1 MITLENTND
10 IPDLPGVYYF
20 KQEGVSIYIGKSVN
34 LRARVRSHIQQA
46 QLSKKEY
53 AIVSQADTLEW
64 STTLSNFDA
73 LLLEAKLIREFKPK
87 YNVLWKDDK
96 NYLYIKITIKDQ
108 YPKLVPVRKENDGKS
123 LYFGPFRST
132 YMTNTL
138 LYELRRIV
146 PFSTHTQKGTRG
158 CFYSRLGY
166 CNPCPNL
173 IEKETRPEIKAT
185 MQAQYKKNVRK
196 VRSILS
202 GKTDQFSL
210 ILEKQLQEY
219 SDNQQ
224 YEEAII
230 IRNKLYQFS
239 LFLDRRSFG
248 DSPISVDVDRS
259 SLETDIAEFLMK
271 NFTVTPSENHR
282 LECYDISNLYG
293 QEATGSMVVF
303 SNGEFARKEY
313 RKFKIAHKGISDINM
328 MKEMIERRLKHDDWE
343 KPDLMILDGG
353 TPQLRHIDKYFR
365 SHNISIPLISIA
377 KRPDRILIAKNG
389 YKSIY
394 LDRES
399 LLFKIIQA
407 LRDESHRFAKKY
419 HVSLRNRNFLN

>member
-20 KQEGVSIYIGKSVN
+20 KQDGASIYIGKSVN

-46 QLSKKEY
+46 KLSKKEY

-73 LLLEAKLIREFKPK
+73 LLLEAKLIQEFKPK

-108 YPKLVPVRKENDGKS
+108 YPKLIPVRKEDDGKS

-166 CNPCPNL
+166 CSPCPNL
-173 IEKETRPEIKAT
+173 IENETDEKT
-185 MQAQYKKNVRK
+185 KSSMQAQYKKNIRK
-196 VRSILS
+196 VRSILG
-202 GKTDQFSL
+202 GKTDQFSM

-219 SDNQQ
+219 SDNQK
-224 YEEAII
+224 YEEAIL

-259 SLETDIAEFLMK
+259 SLESDIAEFLMK
-271 NFTVTPSENHR
+271 YFSVTSSENHR

-328 MKEMIERRLKHDDWE
+328 MKEMIERRLKHDEWD
-343 KPDLMILDGG
+343 KPDVMILDGG
-353 TPQLRHIDKYFR
+353 APQLRHIDKMFR
-365 SHNISIPLISIA
+365 DMGMNIPLISIA

-394 LDRES
+394 LNRES